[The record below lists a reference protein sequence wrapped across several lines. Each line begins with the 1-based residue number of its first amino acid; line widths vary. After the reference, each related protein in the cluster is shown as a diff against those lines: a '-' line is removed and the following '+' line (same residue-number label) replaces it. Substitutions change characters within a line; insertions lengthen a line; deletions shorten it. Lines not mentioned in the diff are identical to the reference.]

1 MLGKYYIDIGNKY
14 KKFHIEIEHR
24 INVIKG
30 NSASGKTTLI
40 KFIEQ
45 FLRSGKSSGLK
56 CDTNADKLIVLHE
69 GDDYENIINKN
80 RGINTIILVDEQVQ
94 FIKSEDF
101 IRVLDNSGFYIVIIS
116 RDSIKYFDYSIKALY
131 KLVTEKRGICSYS
144 YLSIL
149 YTGAE
154 FVVQPDIMITEDS
167 NSGFEAMTNI
177 LKCKVVSADGKDNVI
192 NKLKEKDIIN
202 ENKII
207 CLLVD
212 GEAFG
217 RNIESIISW
226 DLEHEATKKLYIFIP
241 SSFEWLLL
249 KLCNVYNEKLDKTYN
264 YADTRQFK
272 SWERYYTYLLNRY
285 LKERGIHYA
294 YDKGELGEVW
304 RLFNSKDE
312 MFSGISK
319 YFKAISQEY
328 KNY

>member
-80 RGINTIILVDEQVQ
+80 SDINAIIFVDEQVQ
-94 FIKSEDF
+94 FIKSKDF

-116 RDSIKYFDYSIKALY
+116 RDRVKYFDYSIKALY

-144 YLSIL
+144 YLSTL
-149 YTGAE
+149 YTGDE

-192 NKLKEKDIIN
+192 NKLKEKDIIT

-241 SSFEWLLL
+241 SSFE
-249 KLCNVYNEKLDKTYN
+249 
-264 YADTRQFK
+264 
-272 SWERYYTYLLNRY
+272 
-285 LKERGIHYA
+285 
-294 YDKGELGEVW
+294 
-304 RLFNSKDE
+304 
-312 MFSGISK
+312 
-319 YFKAISQEY
+319 
-328 KNY
+328 